1 MKATIYR
8 FLYYSL
14 SFLSGHS
21 NSKFISHLKIMGGG
35 TLLILT
41 LPASGQNKKVGQLPT
56 DSLTGNITKSP
67 MQIPVNQIPNK
78 EEVLEADDISC
89 YMIANALTKMP
100 EYPGGMPELMKY
112 IKENTTYPIT
122 ARQLKIQGR
131 VIVQFTIDEEDGS
144 ITDPKVVR
152 SIDVSI
158 DSAAMEIVR
167 KMPKWKPGMNNNGK
181 AIKVKYTLPIAFE
194 LPPEE

>member
-14 SFLSGHS
+14 SLLSGHS
-21 NSKFISHLKIMGGG
+21 NSKFISHLKIMVGS

-41 LPASGQNKKVGQLPT
+41 LPVSGQNKKAEQLPT

-67 MQIPVNQIPNK
+67 MQTRVNQSPNK
-78 EEVLEADDISC
+78 EEILEADDISC

-112 IKENTTYPIT
+112 IKENTIYPIT
-122 ARQLKIQGR
+122 ARHLKIQGR
-131 VIVQFTIDEEDGS
+131 VIVQFIIDEKGNV
-144 ITDPKVVR
+144 IAPVVVR
-152 SIDVSI
+152 SVEASL
-158 DSAAMEIVR
+158 DSAAIDIFR
-167 KMPKWKPGMNNNGK
+167 NMPKWKPAMQK
-181 AIKVKYTLPIAFE
+181 EKPVSIKYSMPVTFKIDEP
-194 LPPEE
+194 